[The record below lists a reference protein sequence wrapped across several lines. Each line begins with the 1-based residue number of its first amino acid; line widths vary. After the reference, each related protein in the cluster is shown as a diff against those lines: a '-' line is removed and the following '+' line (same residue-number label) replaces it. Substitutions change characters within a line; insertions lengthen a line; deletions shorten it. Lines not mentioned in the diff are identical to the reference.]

1 LSTKLEVYVHLDGHI
16 HYQEFSRGVP
26 VADLKIIGDT
36 ERTGTTVH
44 FIPDP
49 EIFTETLVYEYDI
62 LATRLRELAF
72 LNRGIKI
79 TIEDKRVENKQNEYY
94 YEGGIKSYVEHLNRT
109 KEVIHDE
116 PIYLEGERD
125 GITLEVALQYNEGYT
140 ESIYSFAN
148 NIHTYEGGTHE
159 SGFKTALTRV
169 VNDYARV
176 WDDTI
181 YPNVRQ
187 VFGHDRDTDGD
198 PKLYILF
205 TKELNNFG
213 SAGQFRGADKHPDSV
228 VYPLYGVHSNE
239 KDIFYVEIPDTD
251 DIEYD
256 KGTLAHEFQHMINF
270 DARNDSYLL
279 AEYAWL
285 NEAFSGL
292 AEYITGF
299 GYQTWK
305 LMRSFL
311 TIPISL
317 TCWATLNSRNY
328 GGSYLFGRYLYEQF
342 GTAAIKKMVQN
353 IGYDGV
359 FNVANVTGM
368 DFNVVYNN
376 WVIALCLSNTG
387 LSYDPKYNFTTLNL
401 RTNGFDG
408 LKTVASYNMGTT
420 VYGTFKPYCPAKVEW
435 FDQTSNSMMTLMF
448 HR

>member
-1 LSTKLEVYVHLDGHI
+1 MSDYAMSTADADRI
-16 HYQEFSRGVP
+16 RSEFDNNIWPKITP
-26 VADLKIIGDT
+26 VFGMPSDVDSNGRVNILI
-36 ERTGTTVH
+36 
-44 FIPDP
+44 
-49 EIFTETLVYEYDI
+49 YDI
-62 LATRLRELAF
+62 QDGF
-72 LNRGIKI
+72 S
-79 TIEDKRVENKQNEYY
+79 
-94 YEGGIKSYVEHLNRT
+94 GGGYV
-109 KEVIHDE
+109 
-116 PIYLEGERD
+116 
-125 GITLEVALQYNEGYT
+125 AGYFDPNDL
-140 ESIYSFAN
+140 FAN
-148 NIHTYEGGTHE
+148 N
-159 SGFKTALTRV
+159 
-169 VNDYARV
+169 
-176 WDDTI
+176 
-181 YPNVRQ
+181 
-187 VFGHDRDTDGD
+187 
-198 PKLYILF
+198 
-205 TKELNNFG
+205 
-213 SAGQFRGADKHPDSV
+213 
-228 VYPLYGVHSNE
+228 HSE
-239 KDIFYVEIPDTD
+239 IFYIDSYPGIQYNSTNDVTRC
-251 DIEYD
+251 Y
-256 KGTLAHEFQHMINF
+256 GTIAHEFQHMINF

-387 LSYDPKYNFTTLNL
+387 LSYDPKYNFTTLDL

-408 LKTVASYNMGTT
+408 LKTYPDAVFSMGKNATAF
-420 VYGTFKPYCPAKVEW
+420 FKPYCPVKIEW
-435 FDQTSNSMMTLMF
+435 ADQTSNSTLTLSDATPGASAGGAVIAALKTI
-448 HR
+448 